1 MRKPVD
7 AKTMDYLARRPAAM
21 SKYIATG
28 VAPSLAEPDS
38 PLIRLLK
45 SIPPKDRA
53 HITALR
59 ITSDL
64 GYTGVHQFHT
74 AAQALNWLVP
84 PQPSTHHPSQSHQIK
99 GFKKV
104 LTIDD
109 LAASAIVPEDIAA
122 QRWSPQVKYK
132 ANAYACHD
140 SDEVSTLPTETES
153 FDR

>member
-28 VAPSLAEPDS
+28 VAPILAEPDS

-45 SIPPKDRA
+45 SIAPKDRA

-59 ITSDL
+59 ITPDL
-64 GYTGVHQFHT
+64 GYTGVHQFHN
-74 AAQALNWLVP
+74 AAQALAWLVP
-84 PQPSTHHPSQSHQIK
+84 TQPAAHHPSQSYQIN

-109 LAASAIVPEDIAA
+109 LSVFAKVPDAISAEWWRLHLVVQLITVD
-122 QRWSPQVKYK
+122 
-132 ANAYACHD
+132 
-140 SDEVSTLPTETES
+140 LPSLEYNVI
-153 FDR
+153 

>member
-84 PQPSTHHPSQSHQIK
+84 PQPSTHHPSQSYQIN
-99 GFKKV
+99 GFDKV

-109 LAASAIVPEDIAA
+109 LKVFTRIPEVI
-122 QRWSPQVKYK
+122 
-132 ANAYACHD
+132 
-140 SDEVSTLPTETES
+140 SDEWWSKHTHLRNTDLIYTK
-153 FDR
+153 FNI